1 MLSLI
6 PAGAEAHGKN
16 GRRSLSKIRIKASDL
31 FLPGKHTLPKSMSL
45 SRGRKDLWLNQTHV
59 IWFKSRRRK
68 TLVARSVR
76 HREFAG
82 YQVHFVGT
90 DRNLA
95 QPRTK
100 CFLVG
105 VVPRLVIVDTVTGDP
120 DGRGDKIVRHKLAEL
135 FEVRAVRHSGLSFR
149 VSERV

>member
-45 SRGRKDLWLNQTHV
+45 SRGRKDLWLNQTHF
-59 IWFKSRRRK
+59 IRFKSGRRK

-76 HREFAG
+76 QRELAC
-82 YQVHFVGT
+82 YQVHLVGS
-90 DRNLA
+90 DRNFAL
-95 QPRTK
+95 PRTK

-105 VVPRLVIVDTVTGDP
+105 VVIPRLVIVDNVTGNP
-120 DGRGDKIVRHKLAEL
+120 HGMGDNIVRHKLAEL
-135 FEVRAVRHSGLSFR
+135 FEVRAVRHSAP
-149 VSERV
+149 